1 MENPFLKI
9 EVNSIIDIVKIT
21 KIINDNKISSLLVGI
36 DENKKIQL
44 IKEFPNELI
53 KLSYIKIGEYI
64 REIMLISDSTQI
76 FLITNNKF
84 VFERALDIKEEHYIN
99 NCISYMII
107 KNKIKILENGSSYE
121 GENIY
126 G

>member
-9 EVNSIIDIVKIT
+9 KINSIIDIVKII
-21 KIINDNKISSLLVGI
+21 KIMTDNKISSLLVGF
-36 DENKKIQL
+36 NKNEKIEL

-53 KLSYIKIGEYI
+53 KLSYRKIGEYI
-64 REIMLISDSTQI
+64 REIRLISNITKI
-76 FLITNNKF
+76 VLITNNRF
-84 VFERALDIKEEHYIN
+84 VFERALDLKEENYID
-99 NCISYMII
+99 NCISYMMI
-107 KNKIKILENGSSYE
+107 KNKVKILENGSNHK